1 MSFGACEVS
10 VSIKD
15 SIVNDLIEANKNIQK
30 LKSENVVLQYPNLG
44 NVGAH

>member
-1 MSFGACEVS
+1 MSFGACEAS

-15 SIVNDLIEANKNIQK
+15 STVNDLIEANKNVRK